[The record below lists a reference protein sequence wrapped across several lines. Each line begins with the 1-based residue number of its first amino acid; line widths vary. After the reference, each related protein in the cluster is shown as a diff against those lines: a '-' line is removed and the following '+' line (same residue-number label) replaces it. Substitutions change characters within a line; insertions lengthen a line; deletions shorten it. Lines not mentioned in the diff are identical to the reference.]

1 MTDYAADKTA
11 EFIWQAT
18 GISGG
23 TQELRSGDQVVA
35 TLQITNLGRDAE
47 VTAAEG
53 QYTIKQQ
60 GVFGRRF
67 LLYNAAG
74 SEVAHFEQGWTA
86 SHGVVQFSD
95 GGQVGWVN
103 TSMWHNN
110 WAFEDAEGNH
120 VIRFTSKNSWT
131 KSRAE
136 VVVDPAFAGRPDL
149 LLLLALGWFLII
161 QAQNAATASAIAVSV
176 TTF

>member
-1 MTDYAADKTA
+1 MTDHTTGRTT
-11 EFIWQAT
+11 EFLWQAT
-18 GISGG
+18 GIAGG
-23 TQELRSGDQVVA
+23 THELRSGDQVVA
-35 TLQITNLGRDAE
+35 TLKLTGLSRDAE
-47 VTAAEG
+47 VTAGGE
-53 QYTIKQQ
+53 QYTIKHQ
-60 GVFGRRF
+60 GFFGRHL

-86 SHGVVQFSD
+86 AHGVVQFSA
-95 GGQVGWVN
+95 GEQVGWVT

-110 WAFEDAEGNH
+110 WAFEDTEGNH

-136 VVVDPAFAGRPDL
+136 VAVDPAFAGRPDL

-161 QAQNAATASAIAVSV
+161 QAQNAVTASVAASV
-176 TTF
+176 ATF